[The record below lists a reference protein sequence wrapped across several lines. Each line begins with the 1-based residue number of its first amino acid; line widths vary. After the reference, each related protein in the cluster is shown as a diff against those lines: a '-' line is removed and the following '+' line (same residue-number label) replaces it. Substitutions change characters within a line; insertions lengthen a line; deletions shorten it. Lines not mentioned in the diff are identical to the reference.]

1 MSAGLRITALLF
13 ALGLAVAPAT
23 EAGAQ
28 SILSTRGLGFPIQP
42 LDARARALGGAT
54 LGLAEPDVVWAS
66 PAAAV
71 GLLAPTLVLGYEF
84 TSFSAEA
91 PGGSFNGKTVR
102 FPLVLAAIPAGER
115 IAFQIGFGS
124 YLDQNWR
131 MIENDTLF
139 LAPDTVPVRD
149 WWDSDGGVSRL
160 RFGIAGEVRGNVSVG
175 VGLDVYTGAVERL
188 LGRAFPGEPRPACC
202 LATWNFTGAGLTA
215 GAHWS
220 PTSDSGVAGSI
231 TYGGSLTADPADSVS
246 ASAEYELP
254 ITVQVG
260 ASGRLGTNL
269 LVVVGAD
276 WTGWS
281 SVDGELVGAGGAGDT
296 WSANVGAEWD
306 GMRIGNLPVPVRL
319 GLRTAKLPFRWNDDS
334 SGSLNERAFSLGAGF
349 DLAGGGVRP
358 NAFFEFGNRGGADGF
373 DESFWR
379 FGASVRVL
387 GR

>member
-13 ALGLAVAPAT
+13 ALGLAIAPAT

-28 SILSTRGLGFPIQP
+28 SILSTRGLGFPIHP
-42 LDARARALGGAT
+42 LDARGRALGGAA
-54 LGLAEPDVVWAS
+54 LGLPEPDVVWAS

-71 GLLAPTLVLGYEF
+71 GLLAPTIVLGYEF
-84 TSFSAEA
+84 TNFSADS
-91 PGGSFNGKTVR
+91 PGGSFSGETVR

-115 IAFQIGFGS
+115 VAFQIGFGS

-131 MIENDTLF
+131 IIENDTLV
-139 LAPDTVPVRD
+139 LTPDTVPVRD

-160 RFGIAGEVRGNVSVG
+160 RLGVAGQVRGNVSVG
-175 VGLDVYTGAVERL
+175 VGLDVYRGAVERL

-202 LATWNFTGAGLTA
+202 LATWNFKGTGLTA

-231 TYGGSLTADPADSVS
+231 TLGGSLTAEPDDSV
-246 ASAEYELP
+246 ATREEYDLP
-254 ITVQVG
+254 ITLQVG

-281 SVDGELVGAGGAGDT
+281 SVDGDLVGGGGAGDT

-306 GMRIGNLPVPVRL
+306 GVRIGDMPLAVRL
-319 GLRTAKLPFRWNDDS
+319 GARTAKLPFRWNDDS
-334 SGSLNERAFSLGAGF
+334 TDSLTERAISLGAGV

-358 NAFFEFGNRGGADGF
+358 NAFFEFGNRGGADGL